1 MQRYTVLL
9 NVLPVAVFL
18 SFSTA
23 SGFALLRTL
32 RKLATLPLILVC
44 IHTFEHL
51 MWKWRKV
58 LKSCRREIVAA
69 IVSELEK

>member
-1 MQRYTVLL
+1 
-9 NVLPVAVFL
+9 
-18 SFSTA
+18 
-23 SGFALLRTL
+23 
-32 RKLATLPLILVC
+32 VC
-44 IHTFEHL
+44 IQTFEHL